1 MAKVWSCTLLIGKP
15 IVFLPISSGTVL
27 VSLLC
32 NSPIKMNFWL
42 DAARTFGVA
51 GNALSSPRV
60 MLKGLAALEAVWE
73 PQVFKHVKGVSKFL
87 LSSPLSLIVHMMP
100 LERVQTKDTALF

>member
-1 MAKVWSCTLLIGKP
+1 MTKVWSCTLLIDKH
-15 IVFLPISSGTVL
+15 IFSLPVSSGTFL
-27 VSLLC
+27 VPLLC
-32 NSPIKMNFWL
+32 NSPIKMNLWL
-42 DAARTFGVA
+42 DAIRAFGVA

-87 LSSPLSLIVHMMP
+87 LSSPLSLIVHMMA
-100 LERVQTKDTALF
+100 LERVRIKDTALF